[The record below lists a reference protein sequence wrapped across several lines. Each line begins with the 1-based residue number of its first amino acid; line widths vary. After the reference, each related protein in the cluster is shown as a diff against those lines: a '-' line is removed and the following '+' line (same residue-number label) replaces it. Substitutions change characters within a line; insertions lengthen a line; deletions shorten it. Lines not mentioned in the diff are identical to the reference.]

1 MYLSLLVSFG
11 IRHLDE
17 FSALFTKRYDD
28 SLTEREM
35 MERGNDRN
43 RERESHNKSMDVLPP
58 TCGAV
63 NVVRPRPKARKAFDR
78 ELQGNTKQIH
88 IRVSLLRD

>member
-1 MYLSLLVSFG
+1 MYLSLRVSVG

-17 FSALFTKRYDD
+17 FSALFTKRYDN

-35 MERGNDRN
+35 MVRGNDR
-43 RERESHNKSMDVLPP
+43 EREAHNKSMDVLPP
-58 TCGAV
+58 TCGTV
-63 NVVRPRPKARKAFDR
+63 NVIRPRPKARKAFDR

-88 IRVSLLRD
+88 IRVSLLWD